1 MVYLKPLVLRIVLV
15 GLISVLFYQN
25 ISAQEK
31 LPDKGA
37 VLKNYNSIRRPITF
51 NAGQFGEEVKFSALD
66 KNAAFFFT
74 SRGPTI
80 LLSRETQTSRNRRKA
95 LKASDHISN
104 ENAANIEKEHF
115 AVKLNIIGANED
127 PDMTGEERL
136 PWNNNYFIGNDP
148 AKWRKN
154 VPNYS
159 KIRLKS
165 IYDNIDLVYY
175 FEKKSLKYDF
185 IVYRI
190 IFLSI
195 SFVGGAIFTCV
206 NRSSKAFEKE

>member
-1 MVYLKPLVLRIVLV
+1 MSMVYLKPHVLRIVLV
-15 GLISVLFYQN
+15 GLITVLFYQN

-31 LPDKGA
+31 SPDKGA
-37 VLKNYNSIRRPITF
+37 VLKNYNSISRLITF

-80 LLSRETQTSRNRRKA
+80 QLSRETQGSKIKRNIAKA
-95 LKASDHISN
+95 ADFFNKETAS
-104 ENAANIEKEHF
+104 NIEKEYL
-115 AVKLNIIGANED
+115 ALKLNIIGANED

-148 AKWRKN
+148 SKWRKN

-165 IYDNIDLVYY
+165 VYNNIDLVYY
-175 FEKKSLKYDF
+175 FKKK
-185 IVYRI
+185 R
-190 IFLSI
+190 
-195 SFVGGAIFTCV
+195 
-206 NRSSKAFEKE
+206 